1 MYIPSTKAPLF
12 LMASIARH
20 PSSMLAAPST
30 KLMMSTSAAAQPQPA
45 VFPFWLRLKGMAQ
58 FEDRQRVTSEVAD
71 SISSSGGFLSRA
83 NILSDMVT
91 VMTMEDVEPDRIGR
105 FQQRMGDV
113 EGFRLD
119 DESTALLDSCQ
130 LLLREKED
138 IKIPPSVFANLQI
151 SWLNAPGNLRQ
162 EIVADG

>member
-30 KLMMSTSAAAQPQPA
+30 KLMMSTRAATQPQTT

-71 SISSSGGFLSRA
+71 SISASGGFLSRA

-91 VMTMEDVEPDRIGR
+91 VMTMEDAEPDRIGR

-119 DESTALLDSCQ
+119 DESTALLENCQ
-130 LLLREKED
+130 MLLKENED

-162 EIVADG
+162 DIVADG